1 MQAHHWIA
9 IVVAVLIGYYAHKMY
24 PGMLPGS

>member
-9 IVVAVLIGYYAHKMY
+9 IVAALVAGYYVHKFY
-24 PGMLPGS
+24 PGVLPGS